1 MYWYIASALVVHCV
15 RICFLP
21 TNGNCLTLMI
31 NTNIHGLFIVLTGF
45 LVFTDDEINRTV
57 PNEKAYIFYLVYIIT
72 SYTLYL
78 HY

>member
-1 MYWYIASALVVHCV
+1 
-15 RICFLP
+15 
-21 TNGNCLTLMI
+21 MI

-45 LVFTDDEINRTV
+45 LVFMDDEISRTV

-78 HY
+78 HYWSS